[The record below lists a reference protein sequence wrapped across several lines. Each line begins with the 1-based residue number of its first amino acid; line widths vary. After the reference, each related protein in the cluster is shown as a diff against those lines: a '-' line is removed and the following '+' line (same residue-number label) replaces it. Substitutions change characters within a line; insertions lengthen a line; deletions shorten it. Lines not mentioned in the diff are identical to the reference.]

1 MRYLCLVCRMC
12 VSRFLKCRIQV
23 IVIPRR
29 DSNQGLRVSV
39 YLNWTH
45 ILNHSATTAGCHS
58 TLMLQL
64 FCVLAFFAFYKFPIQ
79 NLVKTCIQIPTLNQ
93 KTDNKENSRNLFR
106 ELARF
111 LESVAVFVA
120 RPQNG
125 KIVIKLVLETAC
137 LFNICYAFDLLY
149 SLSVGFLLIE

>member
-12 VSRFLKCRIQV
+12 VSRFLKCGIQV
-23 IVIPRR
+23 IVIPSR

-111 LESVAVFVA
+111 LESVAFFF
-120 RPQNG
+120 
-125 KIVIKLVLETAC
+125 C
-137 LFNICYAFDLLY
+137 CF
-149 SLSVGFLLIE
+149 FLPSFF

>member
-12 VSRFLKCRIQV
+12 VSRFLVCRIQV
-23 IVIPRR
+23 IVIPSR

-45 ILNHSATTAGCHS
+45 TLNHSATTAGCHS

-111 LESVAVFVA
+111 LESVAFFFFVVSFSPPFFKRLA
-120 RPQNG
+120 PIG
-125 KIVIKLVLETAC
+125 A
-137 LFNICYAFDLLY
+137 LFSQMSRTYNLY
-149 SLSVGFLLIE
+149 Q